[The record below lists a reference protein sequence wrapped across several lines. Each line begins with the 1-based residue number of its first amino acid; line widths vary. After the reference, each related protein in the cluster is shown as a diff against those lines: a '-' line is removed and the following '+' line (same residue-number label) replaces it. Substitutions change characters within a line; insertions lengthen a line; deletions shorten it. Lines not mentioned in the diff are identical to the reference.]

1 MEMIQYY
8 LKRLFHFIKTGLLQ
22 GLPAQL
28 ASNFVNQK
36 LIISVITGTDG
47 KTTTATLLYHL
58 LKTNGIQTGLITTVA
73 AYIGQ
78 EEADT
83 GFHVT
88 APQPKELYQLMQK
101 MVRAGCTHLVL
112 VVTSHGIYQYRNW
125 GITPSFAGLT
135 NISREHFDYH
145 LTYQEYVKAKLS
157 LLKKAKVLYL
167 NQDDQSYS
175 AIRKLFPGIKHKTY
189 SAEDQLP
196 KLVLLAIKTRFPEN
210 YNQMNARL
218 AVQLAQEQG
227 VADQVIAKAI
237 KSFPQIPG
245 RMEAVASKPVRIIVD
260 FAHTPNALRLALTA
274 LRKKIP
280 KQTNLIAVFGCAGL
294 RDQGKRPLMGKIGS
308 ELADLAVLTAED
320 PRTENIWSILL
331 QMKDGIVSSHR
342 KVLSIP
348 DRKAA
353 ITFAINKLAKKGDTV
368 AIFGKGHE
376 QSMCY
381 GTTETAWSDVSVV
394 KELLA
399 VKP

>member
-112 VVTSHGIYQYRNW
+112 EVTSHGIYQYRNW
-125 GITPSFAGLT
+125 GITPSYAGLT

>member
-1 MEMIQYY
+1 MIQYY

-47 KTTTATLLYHL
+47 KTTTATLLYHF

-112 VVTSHGIYQYRNW
+112 EVTSHGIYQYRNW
-125 GITPSFAGLT
+125 GITPSYAGLT

-189 SAEDQLP
+189 SAQGQLP
-196 KLVLLAIKTRFPEN
+196 KSILLAIRVRFPEN

>member
-1 MEMIQYY
+1 MIQYY

-112 VVTSHGIYQYRNW
+112 EVTSHGIYQYRNW
-125 GITPSFAGLT
+125 GITPSYAGLT

>member
-1 MEMIQYY
+1 
-8 LKRLFHFIKTGLLQ
+8 
-22 GLPAQL
+22 
-28 ASNFVNQK
+28 
-36 LIISVITGTDG
+36 
-47 KTTTATLLYHL
+47 
-58 LKTNGIQTGLITTVA
+58 
-73 AYIGQ
+73 
-78 EEADT
+78 
-83 GFHVT
+83 
-88 APQPKELYQLMQK
+88 
-101 MVRAGCTHLVL
+101 
-112 VVTSHGIYQYRNW
+112 
-125 GITPSFAGLT
+125 
-135 NISREHFDYH
+135 
-145 LTYQEYVKAKLS
+145 
-157 LLKKAKVLYL
+157 
-167 NQDDQSYS
+167 
-175 AIRKLFPGIKHKTY
+175 
-189 SAEDQLP
+189 
-196 KLVLLAIKTRFPEN
+196 FPEN

>member
-47 KTTTATLLYHL
+47 KTTTATLLYHF

-112 VVTSHGIYQYRNW
+112 EVTSHGIYQYRNW
-125 GITPSFAGLT
+125 GITPSYAGLT

>member
-1 MEMIQYY
+1 MIQYY

-47 KTTTATLLYHL
+47 KTTTATLLYHF

-112 VVTSHGIYQYRNW
+112 EVTSHGIYQYRNW
-125 GITPSFAGLT
+125 GITPSYAGLT